1 MKKICHSAI
10 YQLLSELDG
19 DVGLYI
25 RDVESD
31 ETLEIN
37 PNLVLPS
44 ASVIKIPMLA
54 LLLRD
59 VQEGRVDWKGKRRIA
74 PVNRVGGT
82 GILCELSEEY
92 MPTVEELATLMIVLS
107 DNIATNEIMDIIG
120 IERVNEFC
128 AEMEMPHTRLMRK
141 MLDFEAI
148 KKGYNNYMC
157 AGEAGR
163 LLTQIAEEKFVNCE
177 VSCTIMNIME
187 HQQCRNKLPALL
199 PTIPNYAPK
208 EVKRNIQEGSVL
220 VANKTGELV
229 GIQHDVGIFTL
240 PGGRRY
246 VIAMFTGNLKS
257 DLQAIELIGKV
268 SRAVYDSLK

>member
-1 MKKICHSAI
+1 
-10 YQLLSELDG
+10 
-19 DVGLYI
+19 
-25 RDVESD
+25 
-31 ETLEIN
+31 
-37 PNLVLPS
+37 
-44 ASVIKIPMLA
+44 
-54 LLLRD
+54 
-59 VQEGRVDWKGKRRIA
+59 
-74 PVNRVGGT
+74 
-82 GILCELSEEY
+82 
-92 MPTVEELATLMIVLS
+92 
-107 DNIATNEIMDIIG
+107 
-120 IERVNEFC
+120 
-128 AEMEMPHTRLMRK
+128 
-141 MLDFEAI
+141 
-148 KKGYNNYMC
+148 MC
-157 AGEAGR
+157 RGSR
-163 LLTQIAEEKFVNCE
+163 PLLTQIAEEKFVNCE

-199 PTIPNYAPK
+199 PTIPNYAPE